1 MSCGSTLKA
10 AYPVILPFRPC
21 SAAKSVFSR
30 LITGGLVL
38 DFKAW
43 SRTAR
48 VDMIRGENARTSP
61 MEKFNDGPPASIDL
75 LVAAV
80 YGLSDDAGCS
90 RPHSNSGAR
99 SADDAPYEEEMPRK
113 RSVINGADGRRHV
126 SFLALGLLRFRTSC
140 C

>member
-1 MSCGSTLKA
+1 
-10 AYPVILPFRPC
+10 
-21 SAAKSVFSR
+21 
-30 LITGGLVL
+30 VL
-38 DFKAW
+38 DSHFKA

-48 VDMIRGENARTSP
+48 VDMIRGESARTSP

-90 RPHSNSGAR
+90 RPHSNSRAR
-99 SADDAPYEEEMPRK
+99 STDDAPLEEEVPRK

-126 SFLALGLLRFRTSC
+126 PFFSIRVTEISHFLLLMHRH
-140 C
+140 